1 MGSSDQPA
9 FADLSGRTALITGC
23 GSAGGIGFA
32 IARALGRQGARVAI
46 SSTTERIHERAAELA
61 DEGIEAS
68 PHMHDLLDPA
78 EAAAMVEAATAWHGS
93 LDILVNNAG
102 MSQVGTDDLG
112 RPFAELSHAE
122 WRAGIDQNL
131 DLAFNVTRAA
141 LTAITDSKH
150 GRIIF
155 ISSVT
160 GPLVS
165 APGNPAYSA
174 AKAGIDGLMRSL
186 AVELGPTGTTVN
198 SVNPGWIETASS
210 LPEEIVAGRHTP
222 IGRPGTPD
230 EVAAAVVL
238 LAAPE
243 ASYITGQPLVV
254 DGGNVIQEAKGPLG
268 LNPGP
273 GPGLHR
279 GPDPT
284 VLPG

>member
-1 MGSSDQPA
+1 MDPKRS
-9 FADLSGRTALITGC
+9 FCDLTDRTALVTGC
-23 GSAGGIGFA
+23 GSPDGIGFA
-32 IARALGRQGARVAI
+32 IARALGRQGAGVAI
-46 SSTTERIHERAAELA
+46 SSTTERIHDRAAELGE
-61 DEGIEAS
+61 EGIEVSA
-68 PHMHDLLDPA
+68 HVADLLDPA
-78 EAAAMVEAATAWHGS
+78 EATRLVEEATAWHSS

-112 RPFAELSHAE
+112 REFADLSHAE

-141 LTAITDSKH
+141 LTAITDSKY

-155 ISSVT
+155 VSSVT
-160 GPLVS
+160 GPMVS

-174 AKAGIDGLMRSL
+174 AKAGVDGLMRSL

-210 LPEEIVAGRHTP
+210 LPEEITAGRHTP
-222 IGRPGTPD
+222 VGRPGTPD
-230 EVAAAVVL
+230 EVAAAVIL

-254 DGGNVIQEAKGPLG
+254 DGGNIIQEAKGP
-268 LNPGP
+268 
-273 GPGLHR
+273 
-279 GPDPT
+279 
-284 VLPG
+284 

>member
-1 MGSSDQPA
+1 MNATRP
-9 FADLSGRTALITGC
+9 FADLSGRTALVTGC
-23 GSAGGIGFA
+23 GSADGIGFA

-46 SSTTERIHERAAELA
+46 SSTTERIHDRAAELSK
-61 DEGIEAS
+61 EGIEAS
-68 PHMHDLLDPA
+68 AHVADLLDPS
-78 EAAAMVEAATAWHGS
+78 EATRVVEEATAWHSS

-112 RPFAELSHAE
+112 REFAEISHAE

-141 LTAITDSKH
+141 LTAITDSRR

-160 GPLVS
+160 GPMVS

-174 AKAGIDGLMRSL
+174 AKGGIDGLMRSL

-210 LPEEIVAGRHTP
+210 VPEEIVAGRHTP
-222 IGRPGTPD
+222 LGRPGTPD

-243 ASYITGQPLVV
+243 ASYITGQPIVV
-254 DGGNVIQEAKGPLG
+254 DGGNIIQEIKGPL
-268 LNPGP
+268 
-273 GPGLHR
+273 
-279 GPDPT
+279 
-284 VLPG
+284 